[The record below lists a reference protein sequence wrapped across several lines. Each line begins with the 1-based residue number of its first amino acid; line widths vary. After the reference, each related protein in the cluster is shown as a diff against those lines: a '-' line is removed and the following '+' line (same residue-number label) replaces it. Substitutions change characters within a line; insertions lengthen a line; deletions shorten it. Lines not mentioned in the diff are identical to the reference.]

1 MKSVALL
8 IGTLMQ
14 SRNQAHIYH
23 LQTQGP
29 GSFATHK
36 ALEDYY
42 GSIIPLIDS
51 IVESVQGRYGI
62 VTGYQTSNVIKE
74 DNDPTSYFTSLC
86 KFVELVRKQIPQDS
100 YIQNEID
107 EVVKLIESTKYKL
120 TYLQ

>member
-8 IGTLMQ
+8 IGTLMH

-29 GSFATHK
+29 GSFAMHK

-42 GSIIPLIDS
+42 GGIIPLIDS

-86 KFVELVRKQIPQDS
+86 KFVELIRKQIPQDS